1 MNPVNSICARGVTIH
16 LKMSANC
23 SKHIHVRGL
32 VQGVGFRP
40 FIFRLATHLQVKGW
54 VINGNDGVRIHAEG
68 PEEFLDSFILRIREE
83 APPASSVREITVNDA
98 EFIGLT
104 DFSISKSL
112 DSSGEITE
120 ISPDIAVCKDCLED
134 LEHQPHRIN
143 YPFINCTNCGP
154 RFTIIR
160 DLPYDREMTTM
171 SAFEMCPVCQKEYT
185 DIFDRRFHAQPV
197 ACNTCGPTY
206 QLKAEG
212 HIYNDFSQVLAI
224 SSRLFSEGRIL
235 AIKGLGGF
243 HLACDALQETAV
255 GELRRRKG
263 REGKPFAVMFSSLES
278 AREYLEI
285 NDAEA
290 QELLSW
296 HRPIVILN
304 NRKDG
309 KSLADSV
316 SNGFGT
322 TGAMLPYMPLHHM
335 LLRQLDTPAIVL
347 TSGNISDEPIVI
359 DDTLAVESLSGIADA
374 FISYNREI
382 FNRTD
387 DSVVMVADGH
397 GRLIRRSRGYVPS
410 PVTLDLSTEGIFAAG
425 AELVNCFC
433 VGRGNQAILSQHIGD
448 LKNLETLDFYAESFQ
463 RFRQMFRISPTL
475 VVTDLHPDYLST
487 RFAEEFAAAG
497 ELPVIRVQHHHAHIA
512 SCMAEHNLDEEVIGI
527 SMDGVGL
534 GTDGNIW
541 GFEVMKASL
550 EGFERLAHL
559 DYVPQPGGDLAT
571 GEPWRMAVSF
581 IEKYAPGQCEYA
593 SLPFFQEAGEEKID
607 LVRRAMKLGI
617 NSPLTSSAG
626 RLFDA
631 VAALTGVCTKSSF
644 HAEAP
649 MRLENLVDTGHRDYY
664 EINVG
669 SLIHP
674 GMMIHR
680 ILEDLSEKIPV
691 PVISAR
697 FHRALV
703 NAIVKSAL
711 FSRDHSGLT
720 TVVLSGG
727 VFQNRF
733 LLTNALRELKNFGFR
748 VYTQRLVPSND
759 GGLALGQLAV
769 AAKYKS
775 Q

>member
-1 MNPVNSICARGVTIH
+1 
-16 LKMSANC
+16 
-23 SKHIHVRGL
+23 
-32 VQGVGFRP
+32 
-40 FIFRLATHLQVKGW
+40 
-54 VINGNDGVRIHAEG
+54 
-68 PEEFLDSFILRIREE
+68 
-83 APPASSVREITVNDA
+83 
-98 EFIGLT
+98 
-104 DFSISKSL
+104 
-112 DSSGEITE
+112 
-120 ISPDIAVCKDCLED
+120 
-134 LEHQPHRIN
+134 
-143 YPFINCTNCGP
+143 
-154 RFTIIR
+154 
-160 DLPYDREMTTM
+160 
-171 SAFEMCPVCQKEYT
+171 
-185 DIFDRRFHAQPV
+185 
-197 ACNTCGPTY
+197 
-206 QLKAEG
+206 
-212 HIYNDFSQVLAI
+212 
-224 SSRLFSEGRIL
+224 
-235 AIKGLGGF
+235 
-243 HLACDALQETAV
+243 
-255 GELRRRKG
+255 
-263 REGKPFAVMFSSLES
+263 
-278 AREYLEI
+278 
-285 NDAEA
+285 
-290 QELLSW
+290 
-296 HRPIVILN
+296 
-304 NRKDG
+304 
-309 KSLADSV
+309 
-316 SNGFGT
+316 
-322 TGAMLPYMPLHHM
+322 
-335 LLRQLDTPAIVL
+335 
-347 TSGNISDEPIVI
+347 
-359 DDTLAVESLSGIADA
+359 
-374 FISYNREI
+374 
-382 FNRTD
+382 
-387 DSVVMVADGH
+387 
-397 GRLIRRSRGYVPS
+397 
-410 PVTLDLSTEGIFAAG
+410 
-425 AELVNCFC
+425 
-433 VGRGNQAILSQHIGD
+433 
-448 LKNLETLDFYAESFQ
+448 
-463 RFRQMFRISPTL
+463 
-475 VVTDLHPDYLST
+475 
-487 RFAEEFAAAG
+487 
-497 ELPVIRVQHHHAHIA
+497 
-512 SCMAEHNLDEEVIGI
+512 MAEHNLDEEVIGI